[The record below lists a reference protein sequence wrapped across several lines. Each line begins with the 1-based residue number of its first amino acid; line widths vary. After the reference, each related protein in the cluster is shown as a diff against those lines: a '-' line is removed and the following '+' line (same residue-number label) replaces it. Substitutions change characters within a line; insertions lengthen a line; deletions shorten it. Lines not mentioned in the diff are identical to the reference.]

1 MTDPMRISSQ
11 TPMAPAKITEDIVLD
26 ELQTPLAKGED
37 RFEGMKEIFQNLNPD
52 DAKALLDRLQS
63 NNQNDPLTAQFNAAF
78 SGQKAEDLKAVL
90 RAKFQGGP
98 ADSAPANQPAQPS
111 TPAQSRG
118 IRSEIGFQGSVR
130 QAQISGQ
137 LSAQSNPT
145 VDQAKN
151 IIADQSLNPDQKM
164 AQMQKLLE
172 NASPND
178 FQALFSDAAG
188 LKDDP
193 TFQLALGQSEK
204 GMVRF
209 AKEIPADTQAAVLK
223 NFQGSTEDYDRASFE
238 KYQKNLVAWANNAN
252 PETLNKVM
260 DKVPFIAYAL
270 AEQTDF
276 KDQGALVNKLSDKNK
291 GQIIEAS
298 LDRDPL
304 RDQDKQLVDMS
315 YNSMKPEARNAV
327 IDKLEDAGKM
337 PGLLRAFGSL
347 FNAGQLEGLNKENV
361 QMIQSTFEL
370 LAREADRSKQ
380 GDLASM
386 YDEKALLVKG
396 YIKNHFHG

>member
-37 RFEGMKEIFQNLNPD
+37 RFERMKEIFQNLNPD

-78 SGQKAEDLKAVL
+78 GGQKAEDLKAVL
-90 RAKFQGGP
+90 QAKFQGGP
-98 ADSAPANQPAQPS
+98 ADSAPANQPAQPL

-118 IRSEIGFQGSVR
+118 IRSEIGFQGSVW

-151 IIADQSLNPDQKM
+151 IIADQSLKPDQKT

-204 GMVRF
+204 GMERF
-209 AKEIPADTQAAVLK
+209 AKEIPADTQAAILK
-223 NFQGSTEDYDRASFE
+223 DLQGFKDLDQASFD
-238 KYQKNLVAWANNAN
+238 KFQKNLVAWAKNAN

-260 DKVPFIAYAL
+260 DKVPFIADAL
-270 AEQTDF
+270 AEQTGF
-276 KDQGALVNKLSDKNK
+276 NDQGALVNKLSDKNK
-291 GQIIEAS
+291 GAIINAS
-298 LDRDPL
+298 LNRNPL
-304 RDQDKQLVDMS
+304 RDEDKQLILIA

-347 FNAGQLEGLNKENV
+347 FDSGQLEGLNKENV
-361 QMIQSTFEL
+361 QMVQSTFEL

-386 YDEKALLVKG
+386 YDEKALMVKG